1 MGMLHRLPGSRREV
15 SGFEWTL
22 FRKLP
27 RIALLGTLLPALAAL
42 AMRWLP
48 LEGTGEA
55 LEKQLQMADILAIS
69 VIVMHWTAVF
79 TLAIGCIIVILMK
92 GHAYVADSYALDDA
106 ERPDPD

>member
-27 RIALLGTLLPALAAL
+27 RIALLGTLLPGLAAL

-48 LEGTGEA
+48 LEGSAEA

-106 ERPDPD
+106 ETPDPD